1 MQGAFWMYHNDGI
14 IFNHEKLPSL
24 YKLINK
30 IYNLNVNRIYIR
42 KLSNE

>member
-1 MQGAFWMYHNDGI
+1 MMVLFLTI
-14 IFNHEKLPSL
+14 EKLPSL